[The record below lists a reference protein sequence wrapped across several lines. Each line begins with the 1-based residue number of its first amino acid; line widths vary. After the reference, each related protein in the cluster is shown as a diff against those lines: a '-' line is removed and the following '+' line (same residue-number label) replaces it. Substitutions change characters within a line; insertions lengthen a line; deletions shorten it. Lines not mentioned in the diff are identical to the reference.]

1 MTIKFIDK
9 SELIIG
15 STTIPENVTFR
26 FSDILKLGGGGS
38 QPSWQ
43 DIVLSGNGSLTLV
56 NAKAN
61 SLTSLKLFGD
71 CEQNGTPTPTVPVNI
86 VCNNG
91 TIKYSPNELNANDIE
106 IGYYRVQATGVLT
119 ESPYNF
125 ITGFM
130 PVKPN
135 QSYVFYGRRIEDN
148 RLSSYNRI
156 HWFDANK
163 EFISTNNYTKDV
175 IGTGI
180 APSNAYFAQCSCN
193 ESGAT
198 SRETTQE
205 IVDGYNWV
213 FEQATAEVPYIPYVE
228 GGIYTDGTT
237 ETVEVSFCDNS
248 IDGQGT
254 FVSPS
259 ASTTTRIYKVF
270 GKLQAGHYK
279 IKTSSDFQ
287 FIFQYKD
294 TPDQSYTQYGNI
306 GTWTNEEEFD
316 ITDTSM
322 YYGVAIRNASGS
334 GNIYPSTFYNADG
347 KISLN
352 LANNNATAEMLL
364 AISDNK
370 DEQNVTSG
378 DVIRNIGY
386 VIFDGSETFTTS
398 TAYGNACLIRGASSS
413 WGADRSEAVL
423 CTHFLGM
430 PTTTGQRED
439 YTCFFNSTGHF
450 YFRLEDNTVATFK
463 QFLADQYN
471 AGTPVIVVYP
481 LAEPTTETVTGQHL
495 HIQAGTNIVEITQ
508 ASIDNLGLEVS
519 YKGTV

>member
-1 MTIKFIDK
+1 MTIKFIK
-9 SELIIG
+9 NNELILG
-15 STTIPENVTFR
+15 SATIPENVTFR

-38 QPSWQ
+38 SPSWQ
-43 DIVLSGNGSLTLV
+43 DIVLSGNGSLTLT

-61 SLTSLKLFGD
+61 GLNYLKLFGD
-71 CEQNGTPTPTVPVNI
+71 CEQTGTPTPTVPVDI

-91 TIKYSPNELNANDIE
+91 AIKYSANIANVNEQTAL
-106 IGYYRVQATGVLT
+106 IGYYISSSGVVTADQFNWIYQEYIPVLPNTTYTLSFNTSVYYVTISEYTTASDSGFAIRKAGQTGNNTKLTITTGSTTNFVRFGTNIDRTEVTLDRVLT
-119 ESPYNF
+119 IEWMLNRGSTVLPY
-125 ITGFM
+125 T
-130 PVKPN
+130 
-135 QSYVFYGRRIEDN
+135 
-148 RLSSYNRI
+148 
-156 HWFDANK
+156 
-163 EFISTNNYTKDV
+163 
-175 IGTGI
+175 
-180 APSNAYFAQCSCN
+180 
-193 ESGAT
+193 
-198 SRETTQE
+198 
-205 IVDGYNWV
+205 
-213 FEQATAEVPYIPYVE
+213 PYVE
-228 GGIYTDGTT
+228 GSIYTDGTT
-237 ETVEVSFCDNS
+237 ETVEVSFCDNT

-270 GKLQAGHYK
+270 GKLQTGHYK
-279 IKTSSDFQ
+279 IKISSDFQ
-287 FIFQYKD
+287 FILQYKD
-294 TPDQSYTQYGNI
+294 TLEGLPTEYGNI
-306 GTWTNEEEFD
+306 GTWTDEEEFE

-398 TAYGNACLIRGASSS
+398 SAYGNACLIRGASSS

-423 CTHFLGM
+423 CTHFFGM

-471 AGTPVIVVYP
+471 AGTPVIVFFVK
-481 LAEPTTETVTGQHL
+481 AEPTTETVTGQHL
-495 HIQAGTNIVEITQ
+495 NIQAGTNTVEITQ

-519 YKGTV
+519 YKGVN